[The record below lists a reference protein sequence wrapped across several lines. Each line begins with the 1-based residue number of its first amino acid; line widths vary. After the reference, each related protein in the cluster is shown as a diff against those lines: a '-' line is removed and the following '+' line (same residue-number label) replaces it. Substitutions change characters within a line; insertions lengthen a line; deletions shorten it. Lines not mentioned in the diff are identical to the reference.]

1 MKNSSLNQTD
11 SLNGWVKKNKTD
23 IFESVNHDL
32 LMNFAS
38 HIEPDELNSLPLK
51 CFEGAIHVINT
62 SSEADEALQRLSNS
76 EVVGFDTETRPTFKK
91 GKLNTV
97 ALLQIATRYDAYLF
111 RVNKLGY
118 HEGLETFLSQSD
130 TLKIGAAIHEDIR
143 ALKAVYPKT
152 ANGFIDLQDI
162 VKNYGIENI
171 GVKKMAAIV
180 LGFRISKSQQL
191 SNWDADTLAEA
202 QMVYAATDA
211 WVSLEIY
218 LKLIQN
224 GTP

>member
-1 MKNSSLNQTD
+1 
-11 SLNGWVKKNKTD
+11 
-23 IFESVNHDL
+23 
-32 LMNFAS
+32 MNFAS
-38 HIEPDELNSLPLK
+38 HIEPDALNSLPLRS
-51 CFEGAIHVINT
+51 FEGRIYVISNDL
-62 SSEADEALQRLSNS
+62 EAAEAVGRLSFS
-76 EVVGFDTETRPTFKK
+76 EIVGFDTETKPTFKK
-91 GKLNTV
+91 GKLNPV
-97 ALLQIATRYDAYLF
+97 SLLQLATRKEAFLF
-111 RVNKLGY
+111 RMNKLGY
-118 HEGLETFLSQSD
+118 CAGLAQLLTQP
-130 TLKIGAAIHEDIR
+130 TPLKIGAAIHEDIR
-143 ALKAVYPKT
+143 ALKTVFPKQT
-152 ANGFIDLQDI
+152 YGFIDLQDI

-191 SNWDADTLAEA
+191 SNWEADTLSEA

>member
-1 MKNSSLNQTD
+1 
-11 SLNGWVKKNKTD
+11 
-23 IFESVNHDL
+23 
-32 LMNFAS
+32 MNFAS
-38 HIEPDELNSLPLK
+38 HIEPDELNLLPLRS
-51 CFEGAIHVINT
+51 FEGDIHVITND
-62 SSEADEALQRLSNS
+62 DEAAEAVRRLSLAKI
-76 EVVGFDTETRPTFKK
+76 VGFDTETRPTFKK
-91 GKLNTV
+91 GKLNPV
-97 ALLQIATRYDAYLF
+97 SLLQLATRHEAFLF
-111 RVNKLGY
+111 RMNKLG
-118 HEGLETFLSQSD
+118 HFQGLEHLLTQPAP
-130 TLKIGAAIHEDIR
+130 LKIGAAIHEDIR
-143 ALKAVYPKT
+143 ALKALFPKQT
-152 ANGFIDLQDI
+152 SGFIDLQDI

-191 SNWDADTLAEA
+191 SNWEADTLTEA

>member
-1 MKNSSLNQTD
+1 
-11 SLNGWVKKNKTD
+11 
-23 IFESVNHDL
+23 
-32 LMNFAS
+32 MNFAS
-38 HIEPDELNSLPLK
+38 HIEPDELNLLPLRS
-51 CFEGAIHVINT
+51 FEGTIHVISNKE
-62 SSEADEALQRLSNS
+62 EADEAVERLSYA
-76 EVVGFDTETRPTFKK
+76 EIVGFDTETRPTFKK
-91 GKLNTV
+91 GKLNDV
-97 ALLQIATRYDAYLF
+97 ALLQLATRYDAYLF
-111 RVNKLGY
+111 RVSKLGY
-118 HEGLETFLSQSD
+118 HAGLEKLLTGSRPM
-130 TLKIGAAIHEDIR
+130 KIGAAIHEDIR
-143 ALKAVYPKT
+143 ALKAIYPHP

-171 GVKKMAAIV
+171 GVKKMTAIV

-191 SNWDADTLAEA
+191 SNWDAETITEA

>member
-38 HIEPDELNSLPLK
+38 HIEPDELNLLPLK

-62 SSEADEALQRLSNS
+62 SSEADEALRRLSNS
-76 EVVGFDTETRPTFKK
+76 KIVGFDTETRPTFKK

-111 RVNKLGY
+111 RVTKLGY
-118 HEGLETFLSQSD
+118 HEGLEKFLSQPD

>member
-1 MKNSSLNQTD
+1 
-11 SLNGWVKKNKTD
+11 
-23 IFESVNHDL
+23 
-32 LMNFAS
+32 MNFAS
-38 HIEPDELNSLPLK
+38 HIEPDELNTLPLRS
-51 CFEGAIHVINT
+51 FDGEIHLIT
-62 SSEADEALQRLSNS
+62 DASEATEAVRRLSGAAI
-76 EVVGFDTETRPTFKK
+76 VGFDTETKPTFKK
-91 GKLNTV
+91 GNLNPV
-97 ALLQIATRYDAYLF
+97 SLLQLATREEAFLF
-111 RVNKLGY
+111 RMSRLGY
-118 HEGLETFLSQSD
+118 HAGLAALLSRGRP
-130 TLKIGAAIHEDIR
+130 LKIGAAIHEDIR
-143 ALKAVYPKT
+143 ALKALYPNA

-191 SNWDADTLAEA
+191 SNWEADMLTQA

>member
-1 MKNSSLNQTD
+1 L
-11 SLNGWVKKNKTD
+11 KKNKTD
-23 IFESVNHDL
+23 IFGPVNHDH

-38 HIEPDELNSLPLK
+38 HIEPDELNILPLRS
-51 CFEGAIHVINT
+51 FQGDIHVVTNAT
-62 SSEADEALQRLSNS
+62 EAAEAVRRLSHS
-76 EVVGFDTETRPTFKK
+76 RIVGFDTETKPTFKK
-91 GKLNTV
+91 GKLNPV
-97 ALLQIATRYDAYLF
+97 SLLQLASRTEAFLF
-111 RVNKLGY
+111 RMNKLGY
-118 HEGLETFLSQSD
+118 HQGLEHLLTTNSP
-130 TLKIGAAIHEDIR
+130 LKIGAAIHEDIR
-143 ALKAVYPKT
+143 ALKAVYPKQP
-152 ANGFIDLQDI
+152 NGFVDLQDI

-191 SNWDADTLAEA
+191 SNWEAETLTEA

>member
-1 MKNSSLNQTD
+1 
-11 SLNGWVKKNKTD
+11 
-23 IFESVNHDL
+23 
-32 LMNFAS
+32 MNFAS
-38 HIEPDELNSLPLK
+38 HIEHDELNSLPLRS
-51 CFEGAIHVINT
+51 FEGAIHVI
-62 SSEADEALQRLSNS
+62 SSPSEADEAIDRLYHSGI
-76 EVVGFDTETRPTFKK
+76 VGFDTETKPTFKK

-97 ALLQIATRYDAYLF
+97 SLLQLASRYDAYLF

-118 HEGLETFLSQSD
+118 HAGLEQLLTRVNP
-130 TLKIGAAIHEDIR
+130 LKIGAAIHEDIR
-143 ALKAVYPKT
+143 ALKVLFPQQT
-152 ANGFIDLQDI
+152 NGFIDLQDI

-191 SNWDADTLAEA
+191 SNWEADTLTDA